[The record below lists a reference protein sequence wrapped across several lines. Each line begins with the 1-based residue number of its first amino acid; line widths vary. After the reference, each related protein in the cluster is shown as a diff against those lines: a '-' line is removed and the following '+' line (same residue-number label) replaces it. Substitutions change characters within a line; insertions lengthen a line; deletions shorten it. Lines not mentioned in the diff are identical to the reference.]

1 MSPPHQNEIYKKLKI
16 IFAFYLLYQ
25 NIYFSFVASTN
36 TLTQH
41 LQFYPLYEETPNL
54 TSIVWL

>member
-16 IFAFYLLYQ
+16 IFAFNLFFK
-25 NIYFSFVASTN
+25 NISFSFDASTN

-54 TSIVWL
+54 TSIV

>member
-54 TSIVWL
+54 TSIV